1 MPVSSVSS
9 VDPSVAKVVNTN
21 SSKLDQNTFLKLLV
35 TQMTHQDPLNPQDQ
49 QQMLAQLAQ
58 FSQVETMNNVQD
70 GQSKLQA
77 TGLLGKTISASYIE
91 NNAPASVKGLV
102 TNVKFDAS
110 GIFLTMQGVERP
122 IKLSELTNVQN

>member
-1 MPVSSVSS
+1 M
-9 VDPSVAKVVNTN
+9 
-21 SSKLDQNTFLKLLV
+21 
-35 TQMTHQDPLNPQDQ
+35 NPQDQ

-91 NNAPASVKGLV
+91 NNAPTSVKGLV

-110 GIFLTMQGVERP
+110 ES
-122 IKLSELTNVQN
+122 LSPCKA